1 MSTEHGAPRGRIAP
15 DAPRPPRRTMI
26 TTGIVALV
34 FAALLVIWGIVSRS
48 NEAWK
53 DKTWTQAQ
61 AIPVVSLITPTSG
74 TSDRTLTL
82 PGTLQAWYAAQ
93 IFSRVPGYLR
103 IWYDDIGARVK
114 AGQVLAII
122 DTPELDAQ
130 IVQARA
136 DLASAEANMNLA
148 GITARR
154 WTGLLMEDA
163 VSKQETDEKEG
174 GFAVATAQVNSAKAS
189 LDRLLSLKGF
199 SRITAPFTGVVTAR
213 RTDIGALVNA
223 GSTANAT
230 SELFE
235 VSQVQPLRL
244 YVNVPQ
250 VDVASI
256 RPGISVAL
264 TVPEYPG
271 RVFPAKLAT
280 TSNSVSITSGTL
292 LTELVVDNPEGLLK
306 PGAYAQVKFTFPPSQ
321 AGRGAGPLEV
331 PSSALLFRKT
341 GTQLALLGSDD
352 RVRIIQVAVGR
363 DLGQTLEITHGLSP
377 TDKVINNPPDSIT
390 NGELVRLAPETAKR
404 GARANAAA

>member
-1 MSTEHGAPRGRIAP
+1 MPLEPGAPATRLAP
-15 DAPRPPRRTMI
+15 DAPRPSRRGLII
-26 TTGIVALV
+26 TGVVVLVLAILVVA
-34 FAALLVIWGIVSRS
+34 WGIVSRS
-48 NEAWK
+48 NAAWK
-53 DKTWTQAQ
+53 DRTWTEAQ
-61 AIPVVSLITPTSG
+61 AIPVVAVVTPTAK

-93 IFSRVPGYLR
+93 IFSRAPGYLR

-136 DLASAEANMNLA
+136 DLASAQASMDLA

-154 WTGLLMEDA
+154 WGGLLQEDA
-163 VSKQETDEKEG
+163 VSRQEADEKAG
-174 GFAVATAQVNSAKAS
+174 GFAVATAQVNAAKAN
-189 LDRLLSLKGF
+189 LQRLLSLKAF
-199 SRITAPFTGVVTAR
+199 SRITAPFAGVVTAR

-223 GSTANAT
+223 GSAASAS

-250 VDVASI
+250 ADVAEI
-256 RPGISVAL
+256 KPGVGVQL

-271 RVFPAKLAT
+271 RTFTARLAT
-280 TSNSVSITSGTL
+280 TSNAVSAQSGTL
-292 LTELVVDNPEGLLK
+292 LTELVVDNADGLLK
-306 PGAYAQVKFTFPPSQ
+306 PGAYAQVKFVLPPPET
-321 AGRGAGPLEV
+321 GRGAAPLQV

-341 GTQLALLGSDD
+341 GTQLALLGPGD
-352 RVRIIQVAVGR
+352 RVKIVQVGVGR
-363 DLGQTLEITHGLSP
+363 DLGQRLEITHGLSAS
-377 TDKVINNPPDSIT
+377 DKVIDNPPDSIT
-390 NGELVRLAPETAKR
+390 DGELVRVAPPVTRR
-404 GARANAAA
+404 GSGADAAG

>member
-1 MSTEHGAPRGRIAP
+1 MPTEPGAPSARLAQ
-15 DAPRPPRRTMI
+15 DAPRPRRRTLI
-26 TTGIVALV
+26 ITGIVALAL
-34 FAALLVIWGIVSRS
+34 AAALVIWGVVSRS
-48 NEAWK
+48 NEASN

-61 AIPVVSLITPTSG
+61 AIPVVSLVTPTAE

-82 PGTLQAWYAAQ
+82 PGALQAWYAAQ
-93 IFSRVPGYLR
+93 IFARVPGYLR
-103 IWYDDIGARVK
+103 IWYDDIGAKVK

-136 DLASAEANMNLA
+136 DLASAQANMNLA

-154 WTGLLMEDA
+154 WTGLLKEDA
-163 VSKQETDEKEG
+163 VSKQEADEKEG
-174 GFAVATAQVNSAKAS
+174 GFAVATAQVNAARAN

-199 SRITAPFTGVVTAR
+199 SRIAAPFAGVVTAR

-223 GSTANAT
+223 GSTANA
-230 SELFE
+230 SSALFE

-250 VDVASI
+250 VDLGSI
-256 RPGISVAL
+256 EPGVGVTL

-271 RVFPAKLAT
+271 RIFPAKLAT
-280 TSNSVSITSGTL
+280 TANAVSVTSGTL
-292 LTELVVDNPEGLLK
+292 LTELIVDNPEGLLK
-306 PGAYAQVKFTFPPSQ
+306 PGAYAQVKFTFPPPQ
-321 AGRGAGPLEV
+321 AGQGAGTLEV

-341 GTQLALLGSDD
+341 GTQLALLGPGD
-352 RVRIIQVAVGR
+352 RVRLIQVGVGR

-390 NGELVRLAPETAKR
+390 NGELVRVAPETAKR
-404 GARANAAA
+404 GSGANAAG

>member
-1 MSTEHGAPRGRIAP
+1 MSVDPVAAPARLAP
-15 DAPRPPRRTMI
+15 DAPRPPRRTLI
-26 TTGIVALV
+26 IAGIVALV
-34 FAALLVIWGIVSRS
+34 LAAMLVILGIVSRS

-53 DKTWTQAQ
+53 NKTWTQAQ
-61 AIPVVSLITPTSG
+61 AIPVVSLITPTVG
-74 TSDRTLTL
+74 ASDRTLTL

-103 IWYDDIGARVK
+103 IWYDDIGARVT

-136 DLASAEANMNLA
+136 EVASAQASMNLA

-154 WTGLLMEDA
+154 WTSLLKEDA

-174 GFAVATAQVNSAKAS
+174 GFEVATAQVNSAKAS

-199 SRITAPFTGVVTAR
+199 SRITAPFAGVVTAR

-250 VDVASI
+250 VDVAAI
-256 RPGISVAL
+256 RPGIGVAL

-280 TSNSVSITSGTL
+280 TSNSVSVTSGTL
-292 LTELVVDNPEGLLK
+292 LTELIVDNPEGLLK
-306 PGAYAQVKFTFPPSQ
+306 PGAYAQVQFTFPPDQ
-321 AGRGAGPLEV
+321 AGQGGGTLEV
-331 PSSALLFRKT
+331 PSSALLFRKS

-352 RVRIIQVAVGR
+352 RVRIIQVGVGR

-377 TDKVINNPPDSIT
+377 ADKVINNPPDSIT
-390 NGELVRLAPETAKR
+390 NGELVRLAPESAKR
-404 GARANAAA
+404 GARANAAD

>member
-1 MSTEHGAPRGRIAP
+1 MPIESSATPGRIAP

-26 TTGIVALV
+26 ITGIVALV
-34 FAALLVIWGIVSRS
+34 IAVLLVTLGIVSRS

-53 DKTWTQAQ
+53 NKTWTQAQ
-61 AIPVVSLITPTSG
+61 AIPVVSLIMPIAG

-103 IWYDDIGARVK
+103 IWYDDIGAKVK

-130 IVQARA
+130 LVQARA
-136 DLASAEANMNLA
+136 DLASAQASMNLA

-154 WTGLLMEDA
+154 WTSLLKEDA

-223 GSTANAT
+223 GSSANAT

-250 VDVASI
+250 VDVAAI
-256 RPGISVAL
+256 RPDVGVAL

-271 RVFPAKLAT
+271 KVFQARLAT
-280 TSNSVSITSGTL
+280 TSNSVSVTSGTL
-292 LTELVVDNPEGLLK
+292 LTELVVDNHDGLLK
-306 PGAYAQVKFTFPPSQ
+306 PGAYAQVQFTFPPPQ
-321 AGRGAGPLEV
+321 AGQTGSLEV

-341 GTQLALLGSDD
+341 GTQIALLGSDD
-352 RVRIIQVAVGR
+352 RVRIVEVGVGR
-363 DLGQTLEITHGLSP
+363 DFGQTLEITHGLSP

-390 NGELVRLAPETAKR
+390 NGELVRLAPQTAK
-404 GARANAAA
+404 GGTAANAAD